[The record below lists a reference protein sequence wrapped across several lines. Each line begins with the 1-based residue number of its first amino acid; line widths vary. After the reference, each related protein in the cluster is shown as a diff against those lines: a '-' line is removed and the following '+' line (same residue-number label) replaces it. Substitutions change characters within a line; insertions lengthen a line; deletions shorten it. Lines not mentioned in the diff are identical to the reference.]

1 MVPTMTHRQ
10 PITAV
15 WLWSQHNEHRV
26 PLARLLMLA
35 MYRVWPD
42 FRACMYL
49 NVAMMAVLA
58 GVLIRCAHRLRGSI
72 VATDVF
78 FPLVL
83 LGLAQ
88 GLNFIWAWQVEFFA
102 STAIALC
109 VLVLIAEYRETSGFG
124 TAVLASTC
132 LALLVVCG
140 AHGLALVPVLTLWI
154 VAIALLRSPAGVT
167 GGGQRRA
174 VLLLLAVFVLAFGG
188 LYFVGYQRV
197 PYFPTSPSVRYTV
210 KTALQFLTMAFGPAV
225 KSWWP
230 VSGLLTATIL
240 AGAALLLIAL
250 AWRRREE
257 RVRAVGFLLF
267 LGAMSS
273 LGLAIGL
280 GRNGFEPRYITL
292 AVPALCCVYLI
303 STVYMGRAAGNF
315 VRLGLLAI
323 VCLCFWSN
331 TQSGLQYG
339 RSLRK
344 ELGSFES
351 EMRAGTPPYR
361 LIHEHLW
368 NLHINVQVLNDY
380 LPLLRSANIGQ
391 FRYLRDN
398 PSFREISVPLTPVEL
413 HHSSWEG
420 HTARTTAPNASIV
433 FAIPQTLYVAG
444 IRLKYTVED
453 KQGILP
459 LFFFSW
465 RTDDATAVT
474 RENSYW
480 TSPTG
485 DRANWERG
493 SWLRIGRPESELLFW
508 ICDRIRKI
516 CIHPD
521 AQPCVFKLS
530 ELVLLVPE
538 GNNNVRLIQPAIFQ
552 DAPELTRR

>member
-1 MVPTMTHRQ
+1 MVHRQ
-10 PITAV
+10 PITAR

-26 PLARLLMLA
+26 PLARLIMLA
-35 MYRVWPD
+35 MYRLWPD
-42 FRACMYL
+42 FRVCMYL

-58 GVLIRCAHRLRGSI
+58 GVLIRCAQRLRGRI

-109 VLVLIAEYRETSGFG
+109 LLVLIAEYRETSGFG

-154 VAIALLRSPAGVT
+154 MAIALFGWPANTT
-167 GGGQRRA
+167 GAGRRR
-174 VLLLLAVFVLAFGG
+174 VLVLVFAAFVLALVGF
-188 LYFVGYQRV
+188 YFVGYQRV
-197 PYFPTSPSVRYTV
+197 PYFPTSPTVRHTI

-225 KSWWP
+225 RRWWP
-230 VSGLLTATIL
+230 VSGLVTAMILT
-240 AGAALLLIAL
+240 GAVLLVSAI
-250 AWRRREE
+250 AWRYPKE
-257 RVRAVGFLLF
+257 RIRALGFLLF
-267 LGAMSS
+267 LGAMTS

-292 AVPALCCVYLI
+292 AVPVLCCVYLI
-303 STVYMGRAAGNF
+303 STVYMRRAAGNF
-315 VRLGLLAI
+315 VRLVLLAI
-323 VCLCFWSN
+323 VCLCLRRN

-339 RSLRK
+339 RLLRN

-361 LIHEHLW
+361 LIHAHLW
-368 NLHINVQVLNDY
+368 YLHINVQVLNDY
-380 LPLLRSANIGQ
+380 LPLLRSANVGQ
-391 FRYLRDN
+391 FRFLRDN
-398 PSFREISVPLTPVEL
+398 PAFREISVPLTPVEL
-413 HHSSWEG
+413 HHSSWNG
-420 HTARTTAPNASIV
+420 HIARTTAPDASIV
-433 FAIPQTLYVAG
+433 FALPQSVYVDG
-444 IRLKYTVED
+444 IRLKYTVENKD
-453 KQGILP
+453 GILP
-459 LFFFSW
+459 LFSIAW
-465 RTDDATAVT
+465 RNDHASAFT

-508 ICDRIRKI
+508 ICDRIREI
-516 CIHPD
+516 RIQPD
-521 AQPCVFKLS
+521 SQPCVFKLS
-530 ELVLLVPE
+530 ELVLLVPK
-538 GNNNVRLIQPAIFQ
+538 GSNNGPPDPGR
-552 DAPELTRR
+552 